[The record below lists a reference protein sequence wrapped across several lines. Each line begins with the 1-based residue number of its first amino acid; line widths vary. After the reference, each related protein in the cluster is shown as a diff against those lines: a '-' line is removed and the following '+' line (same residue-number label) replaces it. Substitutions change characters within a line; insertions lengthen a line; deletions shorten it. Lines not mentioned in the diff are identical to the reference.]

1 MRIACAWG
9 IHSCYRRAPRYRR
22 GVADRVKITIRNTDG
37 KPVGRVAC
45 DPDGTVVAEVIDE
58 EGRWLVELAAERHGA
73 PRHPRP
79 RPSCSPPNDGRTDMA
94 SGQPST

>member
-1 MRIACAWG
+1 MTMATT
-9 IHSCYRRAPRYRR
+9 
-22 GVADRVKITIRNTDG
+22 TIRIDIATL
-37 KPVGRVAC
+37 
-45 DPDGTVVAEVIDE
+45 PDHLDRSRPNVVAEVIDE